1 LVFFAVLSANYFH
14 IKFLCRRNSC
24 EWQEQK
30 HGQQQLGKANC
41 NSPIFRDL
49 REYDHEGCASMRERT
64 ECVSELKERSYSVG
78 WQICLL
84 PLRLALDATPKLP

>member
-1 LVFFAVLSANYFH
+1 MPVGAPIAVHLFN
-14 IKFLCRRNSC
+14 
-24 EWQEQK
+24 
-30 HGQQQLGKANC
+30 
-41 NSPIFRDL
+41 RDL
-49 REYDHEGCASMRERT
+49 REYCHEGCASMRERT